1 MSKYRN
7 EAVMNLYQE
16 PEDSILKSL
25 KSSSEVSVK
34 RFSLSRFLFITGG
47 VIVFLT
53 SMMLAMSL
61 VKAPVYGDSSSNN
74 VKAEVVQGCESDT
87 FKE

>member
-16 PEDSILKSL
+16 PEDSIL

-74 VKAEVVQGCESDT
+74 NVKTEVVKGCESDT

>member
-16 PEDSILKSL
+16 PEDSIL

-74 VKAEVVQGCESDT
+74 NVKTEVVQRCESDT

>member
-16 PEDSILKSL
+16 PENSIL

-74 VKAEVVQGCESDT
+74 NVKTEVVQGCESDT

>member
-16 PEDSILKSL
+16 PEDSIL

-61 VKAPVYGDSSSNN
+61 VKAPVDGDSSSNN
-74 VKAEVVQGCESDT
+74 NVKTEVVQGCESDT

>member
-16 PEDSILKSL
+16 PEDSIL

-74 VKAEVVQGCESDT
+74 NVKTEVVQGCESDT

>member
-16 PEDSILKSL
+16 PEDSIL

-53 SMMLAMSL
+53 SMLLAMSL

-74 VKAEVVQGCESDT
+74 NVKTEVVQGCESDT

>member
-16 PEDSILKSL
+16 PEDSILKS
-25 KSSSEVSVK
+25 SSEVSVK
-34 RFSLSRFLFITGG
+34 RLSLSRFLFITGG

-74 VKAEVVQGCESDT
+74 NVKTEVVQGCESDT

>member
-16 PEDSILKSL
+16 PEDSIL

-61 VKAPVYGDSSSNN
+61 VKATVYGDSSSNN
-74 VKAEVVQGCESDT
+74 VKIEVVQGYESDT

>member
-16 PEDSILKSL
+16 PEDSIL

-74 VKAEVVQGCESDT
+74 NIKTEVVQGCESDT

>member
-7 EAVMNLYQE
+7 EAVMNLYQK
-16 PEDSILKSL
+16 PEDSIL

-74 VKAEVVQGCESDT
+74 NVKTEVVQGCESDT

>member
-16 PEDSILKSL
+16 PEDSILKS
-25 KSSSEVSVK
+25 SSEVSVK
-34 RFSLSRFLFITGG
+34 KFSLSRFLFITGG

-74 VKAEVVQGCESDT
+74 NVKTEVVQGCESDT

>member
-7 EAVMNLYQE
+7 EAVINLYQE
-16 PEDSILKSL
+16 PEDSIL

-74 VKAEVVQGCESDT
+74 NIKTEVVQGCESDT

>member
-16 PEDSILKSL
+16 PEDSIL

-61 VKAPVYGDSSSNN
+61 VKAPVYGDSSSKN
-74 VKAEVVQGCESDT
+74 VKTEVVQRYESDT

>member
-7 EAVMNLYQE
+7 EAVINLYQE
-16 PEDSILKSL
+16 PEDSIL

-74 VKAEVVQGCESDT
+74 NIKTEVVQGYEGDT
-87 FKE
+87 FKK

>member
-1 MSKYRN
+1 MSKYRY

-16 PEDSILKSL
+16 PEDSIL

-74 VKAEVVQGCESDT
+74 NVKTEVVQGCESDT

>member
-16 PEDSILKSL
+16 PEDSIL

-74 VKAEVVQGCESDT
+74 GELPAS
-87 FKE
+87 KEAGFRRN

>member
-16 PEDSILKSL
+16 PEDSIL

-61 VKAPVYGDSSSNN
+61 VKAPVYGDSSFNNN
-74 VKAEVVQGCESDT
+74 VKTEVVQGCESDT

>member
-16 PEDSILKSL
+16 PEDSIL

-74 VKAEVVQGCESDT
+74 NVKAEVVQGCESDT

>member
-16 PEDSILKSL
+16 PEDSIL

-61 VKAPVYGDSSSNN
+61 VKAPVYGDFSSKN
-74 VKAEVVQGCESDT
+74 VKTEVVQGYESDT

>member
-16 PEDSILKSL
+16 PEDSIL

-47 VIVFLT
+47 VILFLT

-74 VKAEVVQGCESDT
+74 NVKTEVVQGCESDT

>member
-16 PEDSILKSL
+16 PEDSILKS
-25 KSSSEVSVK
+25 SSEVSVK

-47 VIVFLT
+47 CHCIFDIYD
-53 SMMLAMSL
+53 A
-61 VKAPVYGDSSSNN
+61 GN
-74 VKAEVVQGCESDT
+74 VSGKSPSVRRLFV
-87 FKE
+87 

>member
-16 PEDSILKSL
+16 PEDSIL

-53 SMMLAMSL
+53 SMMLVMSL

-74 VKAEVVQGCESDT
+74 NVKTEVVQGCESDT

>member
-7 EAVMNLYQE
+7 EAVINLYQE
-16 PEDSILKSL
+16 PEDSIL

-74 VKAEVVQGCESDT
+74 VKTEVVQGYESDT

>member
-16 PEDSILKSL
+16 PEDSIL

-61 VKAPVYGDSSSNN
+61 VKAPVYGDSSSKN
-74 VKAEVVQGCESDT
+74 VKTEVVQRCESDT

>member
-16 PEDSILKSL
+16 PEDSIL

-61 VKAPVYGDSSSNN
+61 AKAPVYGDSSSNN
-74 VKAEVVQGCESDT
+74 VKTEVVQGCESDT

>member
-7 EAVMNLYQE
+7 EAVINLYQE
-16 PEDSILKSL
+16 PEDSIL

-74 VKAEVVQGCESDT
+74 NIKTEVVQGCEGDT

>member
-16 PEDSILKSL
+16 PEDSIL

-74 VKAEVVQGCESDT
+74 NVKTEAVQGCESDT

>member
-16 PEDSILKSL
+16 PEDSIL

-74 VKAEVVQGCESDT
+74 NVKTEVVQGCESDT
-87 FKE
+87 FKV